1 MMSFPLCLI
10 FFLVYKK
17 EKTLN
22 IKQKQKQNQTNNRKD
37 FIKTKTNKKKNK

>member
-22 IKQKQKQNQTNNRKD
+22 IKQKQNQTNNRKD
-37 FIKTKTNKKKNK
+37 FIKTKTNKKKK